1 MRIFAFVAAV
11 LFALPA
17 LAQLVAPLVT
27 SDGKIACI
35 QGMTGIGRPPGGWE
49 AIADKTAV
57 GGWALA
63 ETTGDS
69 TDLHFPMCI
78 AQQIAVRDVDAS
90 IRFKPVAG
98 ARDRAGGLVL
108 RAQNATDYYVVVAS
122 ARDNAIRIYRMQGGR
137 RSLVASKD
145 VPVTSGEWHKLGVLL
160 VGDKFEIS
168 LDGKAVLTATD
179 RSLMLPGAVGVW
191 SQSDSVIYF
200 DSLLLGP
207 PTQAAK

>member
-1 MRIFAFVAAV
+1 MRIFVFVAAM
-11 LFALPA
+11 LFAMPA
-17 LAQLVAPLVT
+17 LAQLVAPLLT

-49 AIADKTAV
+49 AIADKTAI

-78 AQQIAVRDVDAS
+78 AQQIAVRDADAS
-90 IRFKPVAG
+90 VRFKPVAG
-98 ARDRAGGLVL
+98 TRDRAGGLVL
-108 RAQNATDYYVVVAS
+108 RAQNAADYYVVVAS

-137 RSLVASKD
+137 RSLVASKE

-160 VGDKFEIS
+160 VGDKFEVS
-168 LDGKAVLTATD
+168 LDGKAVLSATD

-207 PTQAAK
+207 PAQAAK

>member
-1 MRIFAFVAAV
+1 MRIFAFVAAL

-35 QGMTGIGRPPGGWE
+35 QGMTGIGRPPGGWQ
-49 AIADKTAV
+49 ALADKTAI

-78 AQQIAVRDVDAS
+78 APQIAVRDLDAS
-90 IRFKPVAG
+90 VRFKPVAG
-98 ARDRAGGLVL
+98 TRDRAGGLVL
-108 RAQNATDYYVVVAS
+108 RAQNAADYYVVVSS

-137 RSLVASKD
+137 RSLVASKE

-160 VGDKFEIS
+160 VGDKFDIS
-168 LDGKAVLTATD
+168 LDGKAVLSTTD

-207 PTQAAK
+207 PAQAAK

>member
-1 MRIFAFVAAV
+1 MRIFVFVAAV
-11 LFALPA
+11 LLAMPA
-17 LAQLVAPLVT
+17 VAQLVAPLVT
-27 SDGKIACI
+27 GDGKIACI

-49 AIADKTAV
+49 AIADKTAL

-78 AQQIAVRDVDAS
+78 VQQIAVRDVDAS
-90 IRFKPVAG
+90 VRFKPVAG
-98 ARDRAGGLVL
+98 TRDRAGGLVL
-108 RAQNATDYYVVVAS
+108 RAQNAADYYVVVAS
-122 ARDNAIRIYRMQGGR
+122 ARDNALRIYRMQGGR
-137 RSLVASKD
+137 RSLVASKE
-145 VPVTSGEWHKLGVLL
+145 VPVTSGEWHKLRVLL

-168 LDGKAVLTATD
+168 LDGKEVLTATD

-200 DSLLLGP
+200 DSLLIGP
-207 PTQAAK
+207 PAQAAK

>member
-1 MRIFAFVAAV
+1 MRIFAFVAAL

-35 QGMTGIGRPPGGWE
+35 QGMTGIGRPPGGWQ
-49 AIADKTAV
+49 ALADKTAI

-78 AQQIAVRDVDAS
+78 APQIAVRDLDAS
-90 IRFKPVAG
+90 VRFKPVAG
-98 ARDRAGGLVL
+98 TRDRAGGLVL
-108 RAQNATDYYVVVAS
+108 RAQNAADYYVVVAS

-137 RSLVASKD
+137 RSLVASKE

-160 VGDKFEIS
+160 VGDKFDIS
-168 LDGKAVLTATD
+168 LDGKAVLSTTD

-207 PTQAAK
+207 PAQAAK